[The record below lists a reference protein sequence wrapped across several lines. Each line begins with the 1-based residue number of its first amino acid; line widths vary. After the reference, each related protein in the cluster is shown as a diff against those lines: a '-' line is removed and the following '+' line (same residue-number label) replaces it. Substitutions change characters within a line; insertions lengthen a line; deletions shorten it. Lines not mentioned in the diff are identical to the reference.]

1 MPTVSIIVPCYNEE
15 KTISQLLDA
24 IKLQTFPL
32 SELEVVIA
40 DGISSDRTRMVIQ
53 EYQARHPELTI
64 RIIDNQKRVIPSGLN
79 RAIEAASGNYIVR
92 MDAHSKPCQDY
103 IQRCID
109 DLEKGLGDNVGG
121 VWVIQPGDNTWL
133 AKAIAIATSHPLGA
147 GDARY
152 RIGGIAQQVDTVP
165 FGAFKKELFQKV
177 GMFDETLLTN
187 EDYEFNTRI
196 RQSGGK
202 IWLDPAISSIYYAR
216 PNVRELARQYL
227 RYGYWKVQMLRKYP
241 KTLRWRQFLPPLFV
255 LSILL
260 LFILCFFW
268 PPARWLLGVGL
279 IVYTIVVF
287 FFGILM
293 GIKNKNLSTV
303 LGFSIALAT
312 IHLSWG
318 ASFLW
323 GILHKHTI
331 KEPLT

>member
-1 MPTVSIIVPCYNEE
+1 
-15 KTISQLLDA
+15 
-24 IKLQTFPL
+24 
-32 SELEVVIA
+32 
-40 DGISSDRTRMVIQ
+40 
-53 EYQARHPELTI
+53 
-64 RIIDNQKRVIPSGLN
+64 
-79 RAIEAASGNYIVR
+79 
-92 MDAHSKPCQDY
+92 
-103 IQRCID
+103 
-109 DLEKGLGDNVGG
+109 
-121 VWVIQPGDNTWL
+121 
-133 AKAIAIATSHPLGA
+133 
-147 GDARY
+147 
-152 RIGGIAQQVDTVP
+152 
-165 FGAFKKELFQKV
+165 
-177 GMFDETLLTN
+177 MFDETLLTN

-227 RYGYWKVQMLRKYP
+227 RYGYWKAQMLRKYP

-303 LGFSIALAT
+303 LGFSIAVAT